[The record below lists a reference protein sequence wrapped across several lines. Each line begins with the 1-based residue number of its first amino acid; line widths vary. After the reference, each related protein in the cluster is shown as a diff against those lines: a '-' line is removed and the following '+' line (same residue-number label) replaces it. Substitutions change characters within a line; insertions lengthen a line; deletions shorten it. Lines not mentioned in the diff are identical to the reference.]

1 MHPEI
6 AIQVENLSK
15 CYQIYDKPHQRL
27 LQMIHRGHR
36 QYYREFWALKDVS
49 FTVKR
54 GETVG
59 IIGRNGSGKST
70 LLQMICGTL
79 NPTSGHIQTKGRIAA
94 LLELGSGFNPEFTG
108 RENVYMNGAVL
119 GFTHEEMDE
128 RYDEITAFAD
138 IGDFIDQPIKS
149 YSSGMIV
156 RLAFAVQAMVGPE
169 ILIVDEALAV
179 GDVKFQA
186 KCFERLRHL
195 KENGTSILLVTHSS
209 EQIVTHCTKAILL
222 NNGSIVE
229 QGEPKQVVNRYMDIL
244 FGKENKELSTN
255 ININTTETEVAIED
269 DIKLDYDLSSSQDIF
284 CTHPGYNPYEYRWGD
299 GAATILDYHLD
310 ADGEPYPVA
319 VTTGQRLTLALSVHF
334 LQTLVRPI
342 LGVTIKSK
350 EGVTIYGVNSETLS
364 VDEFQIYG
372 KQDTVITAVAHFTC
386 SLAQGDYF
394 ISLGI
399 ATREGEDIIP
409 HDRRYDAIHLTVRPD
424 TSFFGL
430 IDLRLNLEAKQVERT

>member
-1 MHPEI
+1 MDSEI
-6 AIQVENLSK
+6 AIQVDNLSK

-27 LQMIHRGHR
+27 LQMVYRGHR

-79 NPTSGHIQTKGRIAA
+79 YPTNGHIQTKGRIAA

-128 RYDEITAFAD
+128 CYDEIAAFAD
-138 IGDFIDQPIKS
+138 IGDFINQPIKS
-149 YSSGMIV
+149 YSSGMVV
-156 RLAFAVQAMVGPE
+156 RLAFAVQAMVGPD
-169 ILIVDEALAV
+169 ILVVDEALAV

-186 KCFERLRHL
+186 KCFDRLKHL
-195 KENGTSILLVTHSS
+195 KERGTSILLVTHSS

-222 NNGSIVE
+222 NNGSVVE

-244 FGKENKELSTN
+244 FGKEKKEASFVEKTV
-255 ININTTETEVAIED
+255 ITETLHEEPL
-269 DIKLDYDLSSSQDIF
+269 LDYDLHSTQDVF
-284 CTHPGYNPYEYRWGD
+284 CTRPGYNPYEYRWGD
-299 GAATILDYHLD
+299 GSAAILDYHLA
-310 ADGEPYPVA
+310 ADQESYPTFVS
-319 VTTGQRLTLALSVHF
+319 TGQRLTLAVSVRF
-334 LQTLVRPI
+334 LETLIRPI
-342 LGVTIKSK
+342 LGITIKSK

-364 VDEFQIYG
+364 IDDFRLYG
-372 KQDTVITAVAHFTC
+372 TKSTVVSAVAHLTC

-399 ATREGEDIIP
+399 ATRQGEEIIP
-409 HDRRYDAIHLTVRPD
+409 HDRRYDAIHFQVRHNPE
-424 TSFFGL
+424 FFGL
-430 IDLRLNLEAKQVERT
+430 VDLQLKLHTKQLQHI